1 MYMKENMGKVDKV
14 MLDYFHLI
22 NPSKNNEVDI
32 RTDSLK
38 LMGLVLITIYYKE
51 IKEVSDH
58 FGSRGREQTL
68 KERLEEDMGNM
79 FPYCFQISYKRVYD

>member
-1 MYMKENMGKVDKV
+1 MRCMSNNLSKI

-22 NPSKNNEVDI
+22 NPSNNNKVDI
-32 RTDSLK
+32 RTDALK
-38 LMGLVLITIYYKE
+38 LMGLVFITIYYKE

-68 KERLEEDMGNM
+68 RQRLEEDMENM
-79 FPYCFQISYKRVYD
+79 FPYGFQISYKRVND

>member
-1 MYMKENMGKVDKV
+1 MNTNTDKIRKVI
-14 MLDYFHLI
+14 LDYFHFI
-22 NPSKNNEVDI
+22 NPSNNNEVDI

-79 FPYCFQISYKRVYD
+79 FPYCFQISYKRVKD

>member
-1 MYMKENMGKVDKV
+1 MSNNLSKI

-22 NPSKNNEVDI
+22 NPSNNNKVDI
-32 RTDSLK
+32 RTDALK
-38 LMGLVLITIYYKE
+38 LMGLVFITIYYKE

-68 KERLEEDMGNM
+68 KEKLEEDMGNM
-79 FPYCFQISYKRVYD
+79 FPYCFQISYKRVND

>member
-1 MYMKENMGKVDKV
+1 MGKVDKV

-22 NPSKNNEVDI
+22 NPNHNNKVDI
-32 RTDSLK
+32 RTDALK
-38 LMGLVLITIYYKE
+38 LMGLVFIIIYFKE
-51 IKEVSDH
+51 IEEVSNY

-79 FPYCFQISYKRVYD
+79 FPYCFQISYKRVND

>member
-1 MYMKENMGKVDKV
+1 MSCMSNNLSKI

-22 NPSKNNEVDI
+22 NPSNNNKVDI
-32 RTDSLK
+32 RTDALK

-68 KERLEEDMGNM
+68 KQRLEEDMENM
-79 FPYCFQISYKRVYD
+79 FPYCFQISYKRVND